1 MVRQGVVKNGRVEL
15 EPGTRLPEGTVV
27 RVETLDKDWLV
38 EWAEFARKVAEAS
51 KDSRP
56 ALEILAETR
65 R

>member
-38 EWAEFARKVAEAS
+38 EWAEFARPVAEAS